1 MALVNFLTVNGRKH
15 NLSEQYVG
23 VLSVHSGHQ
32 TIGAIA
38 IFASSEGLRGRIVCR
53 LQACLV
59 FIGLARRADLAIWQA
74 RRYCQ
79 EFRKGLRRSTAA
91 NVKQFTAPM
100 GGLR

>member
-23 VLSVHSGHQ
+23 VLSGSLWGPQ

-53 LQACLV
+53 LQACLI
-59 FIGLARRADLAIWQA
+59 FIGLAR
-74 RRYCQ
+74 
-79 EFRKGLRRSTAA
+79 
-91 NVKQFTAPM
+91 
-100 GGLR
+100 